1 MVLITIVTGVYIQ
14 TYANIYANHATET
27 DWDSSW
33 ALLSGV
39 WSIHFLSRPSRN
51 WSLLMYTNG
60 PVFLFSCFPV
70 LGLAGWLVGCI
81 WHFHDLF
88 DFFFCYKLA
97 IHWRRWAKRLKSSP
111 QRVHRSPFFA
121 SFATAQ
127 SVFMGCS
134 TQKFNM
140 VVTGST
146 QRWAK
151 RWGHIGLTTWTDRR
165 PQTSASQHLS

>member
-14 TYANIYANHATET
+14 TYANIYANYATET

-60 PVFLFSCFPV
+60 PVFLFWGWRV
-70 LGLAGWLVGCI
+70 AGLAGWLVGCI

-97 IHWRRWAKRLKSSP
+97 IHWRRWAKRFVR
-111 QRVHRSPFFA
+111 RVHRESTGHQPMHLK
-121 SFATAQ
+121 ATALFVL
-127 SVFMGCS
+127 SWDVP
-134 TQKFNM
+134 QKLNM
-140 VVTGST
+140 
-146 QRWAK
+146 
-151 RWGHIGLTTWTDRR
+151 
-165 PQTSASQHLS
+165 ASNW